1 MDNSLTTHLTS
12 LLLHAAR
19 NRRVLPYT
27 RFHSIFPHT
36 TTLAARYAA
45 LESVLQHLSDCQQ
58 ADYGV
63 LLARD
68 NGLPGPEF
76 FQRFRKHRLDEYT
89 AIVGDPRYH
98 NATMKQQRLIVDTE
112 RARVYAHVTTHF
124 PAAET
129 PRDAPEIRCTRSKAA
144 ATTPAVHIAV
154 SFAAL
159 VLLGISTT
167 DTHAHG
173 AIAPRVEGNQLA
185 SRFNP
190 DTDVMSPMSAIACG
204 PVSTPSRNNQ
214 AATKRSLS

>member
-1 MDNSLTTHLTS
+1 MDTTLTTHLTR

-36 TTLAARYAA
+36 IPLAARYAA
-45 LESVLQHLSDCQQ
+45 LESVLQHLSDSQQ

-89 AIVGDPRYH
+89 AVAGDPRYH

-112 RARVYAHVTTHF
+112 RARVYAHVATHF
-124 PAAET
+124 PTPET
-129 PRDAPEIRCTRSKAA
+129 QRDAPEIRCAGSKAA

-154 SFAAL
+154 CFAAVL
-159 VLLGISTT
+159 LLGISTT
-167 DTHAHG
+167 DTHAHR
-173 AIAPRVEGNQLA
+173 ASAPRIEGNQLA
-185 SRFNP
+185 SRYSH
-190 DTDVMSPMSAIACG
+190 DTDVISSMSAIACS
-204 PVSTPSRNNQ
+204 PVFNPFP
-214 AATKRSLS
+214 

>member
-1 MDNSLTTHLTS
+1 MDTSLTTHLTR

-36 TTLAARYAA
+36 IPLAARHAA
-45 LESVLQHLSDCQQ
+45 LASVLEHLSDCQQ

-89 AIVGDPRYH
+89 AVVGDPRYH

-112 RARVYAHVTTHF
+112 RARVYAHVATHF
-124 PAAET
+124 PVPAT
-129 PRDAPEIRCTRSKAA
+129 QPQKGVFHDVQPIEIE
-144 ATTPAVHIAV
+144 PASCDRNQGGARASGRFRV
-154 SFAAL
+154 S
-159 VLLGISTT
+159 GDGSECQ
-167 DTHAHG
+167 
-173 AIAPRVEGNQLA
+173 P
-185 SRFNP
+185 
-190 DTDVMSPMSAIACG
+190 
-204 PVSTPSRNNQ
+204 
-214 AATKRSLS
+214 

>member
-1 MDNSLTTHLTS
+1 
-12 LLLHAAR
+12 
-19 NRRVLPYT
+19 
-27 RFHSIFPHT
+27 
-36 TTLAARYAA
+36 
-45 LESVLQHLSDCQQ
+45 VLQHLSDCQQ

-89 AIVGDPRYH
+89 AVAGDPRYH

-112 RARVYAHVTTHF
+112 RARVYAHVATHF
-124 PAAET
+124 PVPAT
-129 PRDAPEIRCTRSKAA
+129 QRDAPEILCAGSKAA

-159 VLLGISTT
+159 LLLGIPTT

-173 AIAPRVEGNQLA
+173 GSAPRIEWNQLA
-185 SRFNP
+185 SRYSH
-190 DTDVMSPMSAIACG
+190 DTDVIAPMSAIACS
-204 PVSTPSRNNQ
+204 PVFNTFP
-214 AATKRSLS
+214 